1 MRHINEAGLALVKE
15 FEGCRL
21 TAYPDPGTG
30 GAPWTIGY
38 GSTKGVRSGL
48 MISQDEAEERLRD
61 DLEAAEQCVERSIKG
76 VILTDNEFSACVALS
91 FNIGCGAFSGSTL
104 ARKLNAG
111 DREGAALEFRRWNR
125 AGGKEIAG
133 LTRRRAAEAELFAS

>member
-1 MRHINEAGLALVKE
+1 MRHINEAGLALVRE
-15 FEGCRL
+15 FEGCSL

-38 GSTKGVRSGL
+38 GSTKSVQPGL
-48 MISQDEAEERLRD
+48 TISQDEAEERLRY
-61 DLEAAEQCVERSIKG
+61 DLEAAEQCVERSVKG
-76 VILTDNEFSACVALS
+76 VVLTDDEFSACVSLC

-111 DREGAALEFRRWNR
+111 DRDGALREFARWNR
-125 AGGKEIAG
+125 AGGKEMAG
-133 LTRRRAAEAELFAS
+133 LTRRRAAEAELFAA